1 MATYVITG
9 AASGIGAATGQLL
22 TSAGHTVIGVDLANT
37 DVVADLST
45 PEGRSAAVAAV
56 TEVSEGVVHGLVCCA
71 GLGPLSHAPGGTL
84 VAVNYFG
91 AVDLATG
98 LRPALERAEGASVVL
113 ISSSST
119 TTQPGIPEHL
129 VAACL
134 DGDEARAL
142 ELGDEATAIPAYPA
156 SKLALAWWVRR
167 EAVRAEW
174 VGRKIRL
181 NTVAPGMIDTP
192 MTNGPDLDPE
202 LAKAL
207 DFYPVPLGRRGRPE
221 EIAAVVEFLM
231 GPGSTLLCGS
241 VVFADGGTDALL
253 RQQDWPAAWN
263 PTPEDLTR
271 HFQSRT

>member
-1 MATYVITG
+1 MGTYVITG
-9 AASGIGAATGQLL
+9 AASGIGAATRARLA
-22 TSAGHTVIGVDLANT
+22 SAGHTVIGVDIANS

-56 TEVSEGVVHGLVCCA
+56 TEMSGGVVHGLVCCA
-71 GLGPLSHAPGGTL
+71 GLGPLSHTPGGKL

-98 LRPALERAEGASVVL
+98 LRPALERADGGSVVV

-134 DGDEARAL
+134 DGDEATAL
-142 ELGDEATAIPAYPA
+142 HLGDEATAIPAYPA
-156 SKLALAWWVRR
+156 SKLALAWWIRR

-174 VGRKIRL
+174 IGRKIRL
-181 NTVAPGMIDTP
+181 NAVAPGMIDTP
-192 MTNGPDLDPE
+192 MTNAPDLDPE

-221 EIAAVVEFLM
+221 EIAAVLEFLV

-241 VVFADGGTDALL
+241 IIFADGGTDAQL

-271 HFQSRT
+271 HFQPKT

>member
-1 MATYVITG
+1 
-9 AASGIGAATGQLL
+9 
-22 TSAGHTVIGVDLANT
+22 
-37 DVVADLST
+37 
-45 PEGRSAAVAAV
+45 
-56 TEVSEGVVHGLVCCA
+56 
-71 GLGPLSHAPGGTL
+71 
-84 VAVNYFG
+84 
-91 AVDLATG
+91 
-98 LRPALERAEGASVVL
+98 VVL

-221 EIAAVVEFLM
+221 EIAAVVEFLV